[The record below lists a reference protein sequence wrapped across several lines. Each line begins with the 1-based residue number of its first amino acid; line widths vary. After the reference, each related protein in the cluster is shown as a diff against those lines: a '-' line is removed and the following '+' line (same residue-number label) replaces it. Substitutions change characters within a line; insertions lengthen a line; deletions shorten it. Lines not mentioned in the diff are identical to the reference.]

1 MKKIFPLFLLLAI
14 SIIFTSCFSD
24 KDDNPQYSDLEV
36 KDFVWKG
43 LNAVYLYKDNIPDLA
58 NDRFSSNEEYAQYI
72 DNAGTPED
80 LFESLMYE
88 RLTVDRFSWI
98 TDDYIALEQSL
109 NGTSLNNGMEYG
121 LLRECQTCSP
131 VYGYVRYVLPNSS
144 ASSQGIQRGDFFDR
158 INGTPLYY
166 NSPNDNNLGLL
177 NLTSYTISLATYNDQ
192 GTTDTSDDTIEPT
205 GETITLNKQ
214 NLTENPI
221 YTTNIIDVNGENVGY
236 LMYNGFTSGFDGQLN
251 NVFGDFASNNIQHLV
266 LDLRYNP
273 GGSVNSAILLASMIA
288 GHNGDVFST
297 EQWNS
302 EIQTYLEVNNP
313 ESLINRFTNNDDGTP
328 LNILNLG
335 KVYILTTSSSAS
347 ASELVINCLRPYI
360 QVVQMGTT
368 TTGKYQASTT
378 IYDSA
383 DLSRDNVNP
392 NHTYAMQPLIYKSL
406 NVNGV
411 TDYFNGLNPDILVRE
426 NLANLGVLGNP
437 NETLLAAALT
447 DIETSNRMLPT
458 ELEPSKFNLFLD
470 SNDLIPHGKEM
481 YSEKPIPGVLIQKLA
496 Q

>member
-1 MKKIFPLFLLLAI
+1 MT
-14 SIIFTSCFSD
+14 IFTSCFSD

-80 LFESLMYE
+80 LFESLMYQ
-88 RLTVDRFSWI
+88 RQAIDRFSWI

-109 NGTSLNNGMEYG
+109 NGTSMHNGMEYG
-121 LLRECQTCSP
+121 LIRECQTCSA
-131 VYGYVRYVLPNSS
+131 VYGYVRYVLANTS
-144 ASSQGIQRGDFFDR
+144 ASSQGIQRGDFFDKV
-158 INGTPLYY
+158 NGTPLYY
-166 NSPNDNNLGLL
+166 NSSTDNNLGLL
-177 NLTSYTISLATYNDQ
+177 NLTTYSISLATYNDQ
-192 GTTDTSDDTIEPT
+192 GTTDTSDDTIDPT
-205 GETITLNKQ
+205 GETVTLSKQ
-214 NLTENPI
+214 NFTENPI

-251 NVFGDFASNNIQHLV
+251 SVFGDFVASNVQHLV

-273 GGSVNSAILLASMIA
+273 GGSVNSAVLLASMIA

-302 EIQTYLEVNNP
+302 EIQAYLEANSP

-328 LNILNLG
+328 LNILGLD
-335 KVYILTTSSSAS
+335 KVYILTTGSSAS
-347 ASELVINCLRPYI
+347 ASELVINCLRPYVE
-360 QVVQMGTT
+360 VVQIGTT

-378 IYDSA
+378 IYDSP

-406 NVNGV
+406 NLNGV
-411 TDYFNGLNPDILVRE
+411 TDYFNGLDPDIMLRE
-426 NLANLGVLGNP
+426 NFANMGVLGNE
-437 NETLLAAALT
+437 NETFLAAALS
-447 DIETSNRMLPT
+447 DIETTNRMLPNET
-458 ELEPSKFNLFLD
+458 EPSKFNLFLD
-470 SNDLIPHGKEM
+470 SNDFVPHGKEM
-481 YSEKPIPGVLIQKLA
+481 YSDKPIPGILIQKLA